1 MTTILL
7 FGFLIGMRHAL
18 EADHVAA
25 IASLAARSQS
35 LRDSLLHGAIWGV
48 GHTLT
53 IFVIGSVV
61 LFTDLVVPDR
71 MAAMLELSVGV
82 MLVLLGLDVLRR
94 LMRDKIHLHVHT
106 HKDGSTHFHAHGHR
120 NESGHDLSNHAH
132 ELASG
137 NRFRALYIGLMHGM
151 AGSAALIV
159 LTLSQALSPLRGLGY
174 IALFGIGSIVGMA
187 LLSVV
192 ISVPLRESARR
203 LTWLNRGLQG
213 VVGSATV
220 VIGALL
226 IVESGLAAI
235 S

>member
-1 MTTILL
+1 MTSVLL

-18 EADHVAA
+18 EADHMAA
-25 IASLAARSQS
+25 IASLAVRKQS

-53 IFVIGSVV
+53 IFIIGSVV

-71 MAAMLELSVGV
+71 MAAMLELLVGV
-82 MLVLLGLDVLRR
+82 MLVLLGFDVLRR
-94 LMRDKIHLHVHT
+94 LLRDKIHLHVHT
-106 HKDGSTHFHAHGHR
+106 HRDGGTHIHAHGHR
-120 NESGHDLSNHAH
+120 NESGHDMPSHKH
-132 ELASG
+132 ESPHG
-137 NRFRALYIGLMHGM
+137 NRIRALFIGLMHGM

-159 LTLSQALSPLRGLGY
+159 LTLSQTLTPLRGMGY

-192 ISVPLRESARR
+192 ISIPLRESARK
-203 LTWLNRGLQG
+203 LAWLNQGLQG
-213 VVGSATV
+213 VVGSVTV
-220 VIGALL
+220 IIGAFL
-226 IVESGLAAI
+226 IAESGLAAI

>member
-1 MTTILL
+1 MTTVLL

-18 EADHVAA
+18 EADHMAA
-25 IASLAARSQS
+25 IASLAVRNQS
-35 LRDSLLHGAIWGV
+35 LRDSLLQGAIWGI

-53 IFVIGSVV
+53 IFIIGSVV

-71 MAAMLELSVGV
+71 MAAMLELLVGV
-82 MLVLLGLDVLRR
+82 MLVLLGFDVLRR
-94 LMRDKIHLHVHT
+94 LLRDKIHLHVHT
-106 HKDGSTHFHAHGHR
+106 HRDGHTHFHAHGHR
-120 NESGHDLSNHAH
+120 NESGHDLATHKH
-132 ELASG
+132 ERPNG
-137 NRFRALYIGLMHGM
+137 NRFRALFIGLMHGM

-159 LTLSQALSPLRGLGY
+159 LTLSQVLTPLRGLGY

-187 LLSVV
+187 LLSVA
-192 ISVPLRESARR
+192 ISVPLRESARK
-203 LTWLNRGLQG
+203 LSWLNRGLQG

-220 VIGALL
+220 VIGVLL